1 MNPGVAQERGR
12 ISAVLAHRTS
22 HAVGKVERS
31 ASDTIPKLLLRRAR
45 EQGESIA
52 IREKDYGIWLSY
64 SWKAYLE
71 NVKKF
76 ALGLAALG
84 LKRGDKLSVIGDN
97 RPQGYW
103 AQVAAL
109 CLGAIPVPLYQDAIE
124 KELEYIIEHSGAR
137 FVVAEDQEQVDKML
151 ALKEKVPSM
160 EWIIYDDPRGLRN
173 YRQPFIKSF
182 TAVQE
187 LGLEFERDHPGFFE
201 QEVEKGTPDDVALI
215 PYTSGTTGN
224 PKGVVL
230 THANLLTNVRLL
242 LRGEQYLPSDQL
254 MAYLPM
260 AWIGDSIFSM
270 IMLFEVGFTVNCPEA
285 ASTVMRDMREIGPT
299 VMFCPPRIWEN
310 ILTSIQVKME
320 DASWIKRKMFLYFVD
335 VAKRVADCRLARR
348 KVPLWLRLLHALGE
362 LLVYAPLRDNLGM
375 GKIRYAYTAGAALGP
390 EVFQFYRSIG
400 VNLKQV
406 YGLTES
412 SAMCTFQPD
421 DDVKLDTV
429 GIPAAEVDIRVSEG
443 GEVLIRS
450 PGIFQGYYR
459 NPEATSEALV
469 GGWLHTGDAG
479 IVDRDGHLKI
489 IDRAKDV
496 STLADGTIFAPQYI
510 ENKLKFSPYIK
521 EAVTVGQ
528 GREWVAAMI
537 NIDMEAVGN
546 WAERRSIG
554 YTSYTDLSQK
564 PQVYELIHNEV
575 RKVNA
580 SLWAEEQL
588 RKAQIRRFLILHKEL
603 DPDDAE
609 ITRTRKLRRRFIA
622 QKYADLIEALYS
634 DREGVDVEAKV
645 TYEDGRTA
653 VIRAHLKIRDV
664 EVLQ

>member
-1 MNPGVAQERGR
+1 MTQA
-12 ISAVLAHRTS
+12 SA
-22 HAVGKVERS
+22 
-31 ASDTIPKLLLRRAR
+31 DTIPKLLLNRAR
-45 EQGESIA
+45 GHGEKIA

-64 SWKAYLE
+64 NWRVYLD
-71 NVKKF
+71 NVRKL

-84 LKRGDKLSVIGDN
+84 FKRGDKLSVIGDN

-109 CLGAIPVPLYQDAIE
+109 CLGGIPVPLYQDAIE
-124 KELEYIIEHSGAR
+124 NELEYIIEHSGAR
-137 FVVAEDQEQVDKML
+137 FIVAEDQEQVDKML
-151 ALKEKVPSM
+151 ALKEKVSTM
-160 EWIIYDDPRGLRN
+160 EMIIYDDPRGLRN
-173 YRQPFIKSF
+173 YKEPFIKSF
-182 TAVQE
+182 THVE
-187 LGLEFERDHPGFFE
+187 DLGVEFERQHPGFFE
-201 QEVEKGTPDDVALI
+201 DEVERGHPDDVALI

-230 THANLLTNVRLL
+230 THANLLNNVRMMTAA
-242 LRGEQYLPSDQL
+242 EDYSDSDQL

-260 AWIGDSIFSM
+260 AWIGDSIFSLG
-270 IMLFEVGFTVNCPEA
+270 MLFDIGFTVNCPEA

-310 ILTSIQVKME
+310 ILTTIQVKME
-320 DASWIKRKMFLYFVD
+320 DAAWIKRKMFHYFVD
-335 VAKRVADCRLARR
+335 VAGRVSKMQLMREP
-348 KVPLWLRLLHALGE
+348 VPVWLRLLRGLGE
-362 LLVYAPLRDNLGM
+362 FLVYGPLRDNLGM

-390 EVFQFYRSIG
+390 EVFGFYRSIG

-421 DDVKLDTV
+421 GDVKLDTV
-429 GIPAAEVDIRVSEG
+429 GIPGPKVDIKISEG

-450 PGIFQGYYR
+450 PGVFQGYYK
-459 NPEATSEALV
+459 NPEATKESLV
-469 GGWLHTGDAG
+469 QGWLHTGDAG
-479 IVDRDGHLKI
+479 IIDRDGHLKI

-496 STLADGTIFAPQYI
+496 STLATGTIFAPQYI

-528 GREWVAAMI
+528 GKDFVTAMI

-564 PQVYELIHNEV
+564 PQVYDLIYDEV
-575 RKVNA
+575 KKVNA
-580 SLWAEEQL
+580 SLQEEAQL
-588 RKAQIRRFLILHKEL
+588 RGAQIKRYLILHKEL

-609 ITRTRKLRRRFIA
+609 ITRTRKVRRGFVA
-622 QKYADLIEALYS
+622 EKYADLIEALYS
-634 DREGVDVEAKV
+634 DRDGVNVEAKV
-645 TYEDGRTA
+645 TYEDGRTTTIKA
-653 VIRAHLKIRDV
+653 YLKIRDV
-664 EVLQ
+664 EIRRS

>member
-1 MNPGVAQERGR
+1 MQ
-12 ISAVLAHRTS
+12 
-22 HAVGKVERS
+22 
-31 ASDTIPKLLLRRAR
+31 ASVDTIPKLLLSRAKER
-45 EQGESIA
+45 GEKIA

-64 SWKAYLE
+64 SWRVYLE
-71 NVKKF
+71 NVKQF
-76 ALGLAALG
+76 TLGLAALG
-84 LKRGDKLSVIGDN
+84 FKRGDKLSVIGDN

-109 CLGAIPVPLYQDAIE
+109 CLGGIPVPLYQDAIE

-137 FVVAEDQEQVDKML
+137 FIVAEDQEQVDKML
-151 ALKEKVPSM
+151 ALKERIPTM
-160 EWIIYDDPRGLRN
+160 EMIIYDDPRGLRN
-173 YRQPFIKSF
+173 YQQSFIKSF
-182 TAVQE
+182 THVQE
-187 LGLEFERDHPGFFE
+187 LGVEFENQHPRFFE
-201 QEVEKGTPDDVALI
+201 EEVERGRSDDVALI

-230 THANLLTNVRLL
+230 THANLLTNVRMMS
-242 LRGEQYLPSDQL
+242 EAEDYFDSDQL

-260 AWIGDSIFSM
+260 AWIGDSIFSLG
-270 IMLFEVGFTVNCPEA
+270 MLFDIGFTVNCPEA

-310 ILTSIQVKME
+310 ILTTIQVKME
-320 DASWIKRKMFLYFVD
+320 DAAWIKRKMFHYFID
-335 VAKRVADCRLARR
+335 VAGRVSKRQVQHQP
-348 KVPLWLRLLHALGE
+348 VPVWLKLIRNLGE
-362 LLVYAPLRDNLGM
+362 FLVCGPLRDNLGM
-375 GKIRYAYTAGAALGP
+375 RKIRYAYTAGAALGP
-390 EVFQFYRSIG
+390 EVFGFYRSIG

-421 DDVKLDTV
+421 GDVKLDTV
-429 GIPAAEVDIRVSEG
+429 GIPGPSVDIKISEG
-443 GEVLIRS
+443 GEVLIKS
-450 PGIFQGYYR
+450 PGIFQGYYK
-459 NPEATSEALV
+459 NEEATTETLRE
-469 GGWLHTGDAG
+469 GWLHTGDAG

-496 STLADGTIFAPQYI
+496 STLANGTIFAPQYI
-510 ENKLKFSPYIK
+510 ENKLKFSAYIK

-528 GREWVAAMI
+528 GKEFVTAMI

-564 PQVYELIHNEV
+564 PQVYDLIYDEV
-575 RKVNA
+575 KKVNA
-580 SLWAEEQL
+580 SLYEEEQL
-588 RKAQIRRFLILHKEL
+588 RGAQIKRYLILHKEL

-609 ITRTRKLRRRFIA
+609 ITRTRKVRRRFVA
-622 QKYADLIEALYS
+622 EKYADLIEALYS
-634 DREGVDVEAKV
+634 DREGVNVEAKV

-653 VIRAHLKIRDV
+653 TMKAYLKIRDV
-664 EVLQ
+664 EVRQS